1 MNKATNILGVNVSVL
16 TYSLTIKTISS
27 WVKNRQPHYVC
38 VAAVHL
44 IMECQADL
52 QLLKGVNQAG
62 LVTPDGMPLAWL
74 LKLYG
79 QRPVERVYGPDLMKL
94 VCQKAVQKRW
104 PIFLLGGA
112 KGQSQQLK
120 QVLQNTFP
128 SLKIVGQ
135 LDTPIRPIPDEKNRH
150 IIKQINTSQAKI
162 VFVGLGCPFQEQW
175 MMKAAPKLKQA
186 VAIGV
191 GAAFDF
197 MTGKVRQAPS
207 WLQSI
212 GLEWLFRFA
221 QEPKRLAKRYFLFNT
236 LFSLLIIKQLIGD
249 LLKKQ

>member
-1 MNKATNILGVNVSVL
+1 
-16 TYSLTIKTISS
+16 
-27 WVKNRQPHYVC
+27 
-38 VAAVHL
+38 
-44 IMECQADL
+44 
-52 QLLKGVNQAG
+52 
-62 LVTPDGMPLAWL
+62 
-74 LKLYG
+74 
-79 QRPVERVYGPDLMKL
+79 
-94 VCQKAVQKRW
+94 
-104 PIFLLGGA
+104 
-112 KGQSQQLK
+112 
-120 QVLQNTFP
+120 
-128 SLKIVGQ
+128 
-135 LDTPIRPIPDEKNRH
+135 
-150 IIKQINTSQAKI
+150 
-162 VFVGLGCPFQEQW
+162 